1 MTVKWLREE
10 FSKERCQLQ
19 PATSTFPLPTSN
31 KPRPT
36 MAGHVA
42 HLVSRLHHAVAEL
55 ADIRVDELQA
65 GKWPTMK
72 RVLALLVEHAGPR
85 LDDQRV
91 ALERLLHTRNV
102 ALTARRKAQPAV
114 PAEMKAEQDA
124 EFKTAFLRVM
134 VEALVVLRWPP
145 ALEAFSDPLGLLMD
159 DKAAMLAAIAYLLD
173 KGVLAASSS
182 SSGSRLHQ
190 PTLPAPPDGAGRPT
204 PREPPPTDPSVTA
217 ASPLRAGSGRV
228 TGRGVDRVTDGFASR
243 LEPHAHS
250 SPRDATDHDVDV
262 GITVTNHVNH
272 ASGHRMAR
280 TPPSSSFS
288 RARHDDGNSSRSG
301 YQPSQ
306 PPRRDF
312 DELVLALEVPI
323 PAPIQS
329 LL

>member
-1 MTVKWLREE
+1 
-10 FSKERCQLQ
+10 
-19 PATSTFPLPTSN
+19 
-31 KPRPT
+31 

-42 HLVSRLHHAVAEL
+42 HLVSRLHHAVVEL
-55 ADIRVDELQA
+55 ADVRVDDLQA
-65 GKWPTMK
+65 GKWPTTK

-114 PAEMKAEQDA
+114 PAEVKAEQDA
-124 EFKTAFLRVM
+124 EFKTAFLRV
-134 VEALVVLRWPP
+134 VVDALVVLRWPP

-159 DKAAMLAAIAYLLD
+159 DKAAMLAAIAFLLD

-182 SSGSRLHQ
+182 SSGSRRHEH
-190 PTLPAPPDGAGRPT
+190 TLPSPPDGARRPT
-204 PREPPPTDPSVTA
+204 PREPPPTDPSITV

-243 LEPHAHS
+243 LEPPAHS

-262 GITVTNHVNH
+262 GITVTVANH

-280 TPPSSSFS
+280 TPPSSSSFS
-288 RARHDDGNSSRSG
+288 RARHDDGNGNGSG

-323 PAPIQS
+323 PAHIQS
-329 LL
+329 LFQPSFYACT